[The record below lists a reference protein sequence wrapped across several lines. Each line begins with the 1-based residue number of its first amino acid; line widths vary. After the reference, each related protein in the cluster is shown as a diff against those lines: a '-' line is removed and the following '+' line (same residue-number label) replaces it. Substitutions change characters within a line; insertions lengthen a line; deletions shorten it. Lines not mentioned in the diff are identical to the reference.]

1 MLRLARGI
9 SAFAGDARATLSGTA
24 MDRAPP
30 PPPPPLATIQETNF
44 GGSSTN
50 LVGPPRK
57 RSLAQMTREAL
68 PRMDNY
74 RNLMSVAAVQRPTIG
89 ELYEGVEEEKVSTG

>member
-1 MLRLARGI
+1 MD
-9 SAFAGDARATLSGTA
+9 DARIRG
-24 MDRAPP
+24 PP
-30 PPPPPLATIQETNF
+30 PPPPPLASIQETSFADASND
-44 GGSSTN
+44 T
-50 LVGPPRK
+50 VGPRRK

-89 ELYEGVEEEKVSTG
+89 ELYEGVEEEKV